1 MRISLGAGIIVA
13 ILAPFVVYFL
23 RFQSVY
29 LTFFEIFLLLGAWI
43 IISSSFFPQERTMY
57 LIVGILLGVIS
68 SVFIIPITYAAAL
81 VLVGIIAAVIVA
93 STTRK

>member
-1 MRISLGAGIIVA
+1 
-13 ILAPFVVYFL
+13 
-23 RFQSVY
+23 
-29 LTFFEIFLLLGAWI
+29 
-43 IISSSFFPQERTMY
+43 MY

-68 SVFIIPITYAAAL
+68 SAFIIPITYAVAL

>member
-13 ILAPFVVYFL
+13 ILAPFVVFFL
-23 RFQSVY
+23 GFQHLN
-29 LTFFEIFLLLGAWI
+29 LTFFEIFLLLGIWI
-43 IISSSFFPQERTMY
+43 IISSSFVPQERAMY

-68 SVFIIPITYAAAL
+68 SVFIVPIAYAVAL
-81 VLVGIIAAVIVA
+81 VLVGVIAAVLVA